1 MAFDT
6 KSFVEKYSTTKSTSG
21 FDVEAFTKKYSNPI
35 VNSGFDLNKFTSK
48 YVKPKNNLKTSEGLY
63 NLATQNGLKSQADR
77 ILATQT
83 GEETKKIF
91 SGGFISD
98 IFDVLS
104 ALQYGVVGMAKGK
117 SFSEGVKTRQSFTDQ
132 DALGDE
138 GIPGVIGGI
147 ALDIAADPLTYIPI
161 AGQISAVNKIIK
173 ATKIAKGLKFAKE
186 VTFGKNVV
194 KAIEG
199 TDKTYQTLEGGTK
212 LGKFL
217 ASKVKYMFGADPI
230 FRETFE
236 RSVKNIAVG
245 TQNIVK
251 FGKSVAKLEPETAA
265 KILVKTA
272 DGRFSRKPLE
282 ILTKELAP
290 NELEPVINLYKTIDD
305 LGKEAVDLGLLSK
318 AKYEENI
325 GEYLKNA
332 YTEYELAKGK
342 GLFPSKAVGIK
353 GIKKRVDDL
362 SPEQMKELGQI
373 DNPAYL
379 LFKSAFDLTRDI
391 ENAKLFKNVAEKF
404 GTDVAQEGFTQMPKT
419 AKYVTS
425 AGKQAE
431 ILSGVKKI
439 NTDLKPLFTGLKQ
452 TFKADKKVLSEIGQL
467 ESKFSDL
474 TKLQGDELYKF
485 FNEGEKII
493 KTTSTARKLG
503 TIPEAL
509 QPLANIVKNFNDFE
523 TFIKS
528 KDSIQLEKAFEDGV
542 LERNGFSSMKKF
554 FDTVKNPFKEATT
567 GTKEVIA
574 KGESSKLVKLQKQ
587 IESVLSKS
595 KTLKEIDKRSI
606 DDSFRLLEK
615 NINDLRFSKEELLEG
630 LADAK
635 LGDLAG
641 KYVPDNVALY
651 LNEIIEPAKNPFIK
665 NTVANFKFFKVVMNP
680 ATHARNI
687 ISNKILNYWKL
698 GMNPLDPRTISSE
711 AQAVKEIAK
720 GSGKWIDEAR
730 PLGYDLNSFAS
741 QEMKTMLDS
750 PEAMLWGKTQKGW
763 ATMKQKLGDIYQGEE
778 NWAKL
783 SAYIYNRTAKKLN
796 PEDAWK
802 AAESATFNYAQV
814 TPFVR
819 KLRESLFGFPF
830 ITFTAKVTPLALETA
845 VKNPG
850 RISIIQKI
858 KQGIESQAGIEQT
871 DKERANEPSWVKNG
885 FYIKLPGE
893 DKQGRSKYF
902 DLTYIIPFGDLLS
915 GGFFGGGTDMEK
927 GTPKNPIINIAEKSP
942 MIQVISSLAKNKDF
956 YGNEIYRNSDTPEKQ
971 ASDIMFFLA
980 KNYIP
985 PTIADQIPS
994 GYKDGVKQTRGIKG
1008 ALEASRE
1015 NQKRNLSQ
1023 ELIRNLG
1030 IKIQPIDADIQETYT
1045 EWNRKKA
1052 LETLLRDNG
1061 IMDKFDINFI
1071 PK

>member
-379 LFKSAFDLTRDI
+379 LFKSAFDLTKDV
-391 ENAKLFKNVAEKF
+391 ENAKLLKNVDNLF
-404 GTDVAQEGFTQMPKT
+404 GTSKAQQGFTKIGD
-419 AKYVTS
+419 
-425 AGKQAE
+425 GKKWGA
-431 ILSGVKKI
+431 
-439 NTDLKPLFTGLKQ
+439 
-452 TFKADKKVLSEIGQL
+452 
-467 ESKFSDL
+467 
-474 TKLQGDELYKF
+474 
-485 FNEGEKII
+485 
-493 KTTSTARKLG
+493 
-503 TIPEAL
+503 
-509 QPLANIVKNFNDFE
+509 
-523 TFIKS
+523 
-528 KDSIQLEKAFEDGV
+528 
-542 LERNGFSSMKKF
+542 
-554 FDTVKNPFKEATT
+554 
-567 GTKEVIA
+567 
-574 KGESSKLVKLQKQ
+574 
-587 IESVLSKS
+587 
-595 KTLKEIDKRSI
+595 
-606 DDSFRLLEK
+606 
-615 NINDLRFSKEELLEG
+615 
-630 LADAK
+630 
-635 LGDLAG
+635 LAG
-641 KYVPDNVALY
+641 KYVPDNVAQY

-720 GSGKWIDEAR
+720 GSGKWIDEAL